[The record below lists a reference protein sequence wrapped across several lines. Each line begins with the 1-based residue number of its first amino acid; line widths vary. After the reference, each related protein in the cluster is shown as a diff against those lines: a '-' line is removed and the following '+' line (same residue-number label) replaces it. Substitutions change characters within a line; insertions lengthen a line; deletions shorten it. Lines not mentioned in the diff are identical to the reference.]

1 LSDINKI
8 SISRQIFIKDLGIKF
23 HENPSSGKG
32 VDTCGQMDGQTEM
45 TMLLEVFHYHSNTP
59 DNVQHAQI
67 YLFIAYY
74 LSLVT
79 GSMLDY
85 GRFIPTCGNSSKYVL
100 VLTHSM
106 EHSPS

>member
-1 LSDINKI
+1 MHLVGYFNSCITMHGLMNVK
-8 SISRQIFIKDLGIKF
+8 FIYYYYYYYYYYYGTTNFITRL
-23 HENPSSGKG
+23 
-32 VDTCGQMDGQTEM
+32 
-45 TMLLEVFHYHSNTP
+45 
-59 DNVQHAQI
+59 